1 MASAGELTIARKLS
15 YGVGHVLND
24 LTASMWFSYLLIYLH
39 RVIGFPNN
47 LSGYMM
53 LIGQIADAISTIF
66 VGFESDRSVNGFFNY
81 GRRKSWH
88 LVGVICV
95 VFSFGF
101 MFNLCPTCEN
111 SDLWARFIYYAP
123 FVVIFQFGWAA
134 TQISHLSLIPQ
145 LSACENERVSLN
157 AIRYA
162 FTVMSNLCVYA
173 LAFLFFKFNDEDESD
188 YQISRLDAPK
198 FQYLALIVIGTG
210 VVFQL
215 IFHVGTNEKGLLR
228 EEDVDETVDKNEDKL
243 DWIGYLTCSRFYA
256 LAVVYMSTRLTVNM
270 TQVYMPMYI
279 TDTLELDKSQIALI
293 PFISFISG
301 FCATF
306 PLRYLSKYLGT
317 YITYLIGSFLILC
330 CSILFWYNDIICGS
344 KAITTIIA
352 AVLLGSGSSVIL
364 VSSLSLTAD
373 LIGKNTGSSAFVFGC
388 MSFIDKLSNGIAVAA
403 LQQFSPCPSS
413 SDNIMCNCRHYY
425 HYIMSDLPIACTI
438 TAVLA
443 LIILYLLKPK
453 RPISK
458 PTLIVHPSEPYGTF
472 NQNEIDPIQV
482 NA

>member
-1 MASAGELTIARKLS
+1 
-15 YGVGHVLND
+15 
-24 LTASMWFSYLLIYLH
+24 
-39 RVIGFPNN
+39 
-47 LSGYMM
+47 
-53 LIGQIADAISTIF
+53 
-66 VGFESDRSVNGFFNY
+66 
-81 GRRKSWH
+81 
-88 LVGVICV
+88 
-95 VFSFGF
+95 
-101 MFNLCPTCEN
+101 
-111 SDLWARFIYYAP
+111 
-123 FVVIFQFGWAA
+123 
-134 TQISHLSLIPQ
+134 
-145 LSACENERVSLN
+145 
-157 AIRYA
+157 
-162 FTVMSNLCVYA
+162 
-173 LAFLFFKFNDEDESD
+173 
-188 YQISRLDAPK
+188 
-198 FQYLALIVIGTG
+198 
-210 VVFQL
+210 
-215 IFHVGTNEKGLLR
+215 
-228 EEDVDETVDKNEDKL
+228 
-243 DWIGYLTCSRFYA
+243 
-256 LAVVYMSTRLTVNM
+256 
-270 TQVYMPMYI
+270 MPMYI

-453 RPISK
+453 RPISSK
-458 PTLIVHPSEPYGTF
+458 HHEFFQSKQKIFWYHFYYFFFDRTNFDRTSKWTLWYIQPKWDRSNTSQRLVIVYS
-472 NQNEIDPIQV
+472 
-482 NA
+482 